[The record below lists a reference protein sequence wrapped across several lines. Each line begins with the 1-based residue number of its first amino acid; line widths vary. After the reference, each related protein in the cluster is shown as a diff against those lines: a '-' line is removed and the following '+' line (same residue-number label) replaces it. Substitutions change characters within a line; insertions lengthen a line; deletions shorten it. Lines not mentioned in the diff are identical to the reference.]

1 MGPDVAKILLP
12 SISYHFEKPR
22 PVQGAALLMAVHRQT
37 GKSDSM
43 KAIDA
48 YREHLTPEILEKAE
62 ALSKELLVDTPI
74 IYYLPKFGI

>member
-1 MGPDVAKILLP
+1 
-12 SISYHFEKPR
+12 
-22 PVQGAALLMAVHRQT
+22 MAVHRQT

-48 YREHLTPEILEKAE
+48 YREHITPEILEKAE